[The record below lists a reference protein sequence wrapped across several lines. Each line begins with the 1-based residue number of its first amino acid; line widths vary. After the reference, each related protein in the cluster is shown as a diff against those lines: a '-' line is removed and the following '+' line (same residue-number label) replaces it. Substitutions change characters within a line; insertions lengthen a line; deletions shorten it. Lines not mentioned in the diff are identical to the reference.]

1 MKKLV
6 LRIEELKVDSYP
18 VPAKDEPQ
26 GTVVAYETTVYEGC
40 TGKFCTQYISCNA
53 FTC

>member
-1 MKKLV
+1 MKKLS
-6 LRIEELKVDSYP
+6 LRIEELEVDTYP
-18 VPAKDEPQ
+18 VPARDEPQ

-40 TGKFCTQYISCNA
+40 TGKWCTQPISCNA